1 MRRFEALRGPSN
13 PRSCVCTRPI
23 TGVYSAH
30 KVWLALKREGIAVAR
45 CTVGRLMADLLGLT
59 GAVWGKARRI
69 TIADPTAPRPA
80 DLVQLRFA
88 PSAPNRLWVQ
98 LRCVQLKAI
107 PCSENIVA
115 SCVDVAP
122 SGFARGLAAF
132 VNNAHRMRG
141 GRLSDAT

>member
-1 MRRFEALRGPSN
+1 
-13 PRSCVCTRPI
+13 
-23 TGVYSAH
+23 
-30 KVWLALKREGIAVAR
+30 
-45 CTVGRLMADLLGLT
+45 MAELGLT
-59 GAVWGKARRI
+59 GAVRSKARRI
-69 TIADPTAPRPA
+69 TIADPTALRPA
-80 DLVQLRFA
+80 DFVQRWFA